1 MAKVHK
7 IPGIQPALGFTE
19 YPDLRLYIT
28 LIILSVR
35 PSNNIGGQSTQLVNS
50 LLKIARDYH
59 NVKTLQQV
67 RREP

>member
-1 MAKVHK
+1 MAKEHK
-7 IPGIQPALGFTE
+7 ISETQPDLGFTK
-19 YPDLRLYIT
+19 YPDLRLYIA